1 MFMSGRSVV
10 IKANSIFGA
19 RNCWFWI
26 IYSER
31 LGKYSRGIIVVRVVC
46 FYNGKKIC
54 VICWYSGWNFIVHG
68 KVFTFVIKLKV
79 NIISCV
85 KFISF
90 VIMITII
97 VIVVFDSKPNTQQM

>member
-1 MFMSGRSVV
+1 MFMSGLSVV

-46 FYNGKKIC
+46 F
-54 VICWYSGWNFIVHG
+54 
-68 KVFTFVIKLKV
+68 L
-79 NIISCV
+79 
-85 KFISF
+85 
-90 VIMITII
+90 
-97 VIVVFDSKPNTQQM
+97 

>member
-1 MFMSGRSVV
+1 MRGWEN
-10 IKANSIFGA
+10 ILEALLWLG
-19 RNCWFWI
+19 WF
-26 IYSER
+26 
-31 LGKYSRGIIVVRVVC
+31 V